1 MKGAFELS
9 LILIFTFPAIILGIN
24 FVEILMS
31 YNQARYLQDYAISTI
46 EHQNRLD
53 QHVQELIDDQTE
65 KYPSLKLS
73 IHNEE
78 ERYLVKVTFPIKIA
92 LIGYEETGCIQ
103 TLTQIIR

>member
-9 LILIFTFPAIILGIN
+9 LILIFAFPAILLGIN

-53 QHVQELIDDQTE
+53 HHVQELIDDQAQ
-65 KYPSLKLS
+65 KYPSLKLT

-78 ERYLVKVTFPIKIA
+78 ERYLVQVTFPVKIA
-92 LIGYEETGCIQ
+92 LIGYEESGKVQ

>member
-9 LILIFTFPAIILGIN
+9 LVLIFAFPAIILGIN

-53 QHVQELIDDQTE
+53 QHVQDLIDDQANN
-65 KYPSLKLS
+65 YPSLKLT

-78 ERYLVKVTFPIKIA
+78 ERYSVQVTFPVKIA
-92 LIGYEETGCIQ
+92 LIGYTETGRIK